1 MPITANAGVH
11 AVAGLTADADLPGLG
26 ITVIFVVADVLSIL
40 RITDFFAVAANPQ
53 QLLASLLLL
62 DPYRYWYPCCC

>member
-11 AVAGLTADADLPGLG
+11 AVAGLTADADFLVG

-40 RITDFFAVAANPQ
+40 RITDFWP
-53 QLLASLLLL
+53 LPPTPSS
-62 DPYRYWYPCCC
+62 Y